1 MKRDFFFQHFY
12 LNVKSLKSLHLK
24 VSQSENCFS
33 NDMLSVMNV
42 SSPVL
47 PHSLQMKLA
56 VFKQHSCRAQG
67 LASFHLICHTPPLNA
82 TVTKKRKKA
91 SAFFQETRCTLFLIK
106 NKCSNKII
114 TSVRVLFGAEPS
126 VTTIVRLLWLQQ
138 EMLSGPLV
146 QGWSG

>member
-24 VSQSENCFS
+24 VSQSENWFS

-56 VFKQHSCRAQG
+56 VFKQHLCRAQG

-106 NKCSNKII
+106 NKRSNKII

-126 VTTIVRLLWLQQ
+126 VTTAGSVAFQ
-138 EMLSGPLV
+138 PK
-146 QGWSG
+146 